1 MHPEEKSLLLVGL
14 ELGPV
19 LLPVGHQQHG
29 REISAASGPG
39 PESSALTSRPPATLV
54 TSKLQ
59 LSCYFKQFRCH
70 FFSNPSFIS
79 VCMQHEQTVCAYLN
93 LHTQLT

>member
-14 ELGPV
+14 E
-19 LLPVGHQQHG
+19 
-29 REISAASGPG
+29 

-79 VCMQHEQTVCAYLN
+79 VISVCIYAA
-93 LHTQLT
+93 

>member
-14 ELGPV
+14 DLGPV

-39 PESSALTSRPPATLV
+39 T
-54 TSKLQ
+54 
-59 LSCYFKQFRCH
+59 
-70 FFSNPSFIS
+70 
-79 VCMQHEQTVCAYLN
+79 
-93 LHTQLT
+93 